1 MKILLNLNVVILST
15 AAKNECVMVNLKITR
30 KIASLSS
37 LDVLMQVVSNGS
49 LGEILITIRKLSVN
63 MDLKFVNSAKMMY
76 QNFF

>member
-1 MKILLNLNVVILST
+1 
-15 AAKNECVMVNLKITR
+15 MVNLKITR